1 MPFLCAYS
9 TLTEEEDSLKIPDVS
24 IIESSAEL
32 LYGLVHQRYIL
43 TRQGLTSMAAKPFG
57 ACPRVFCNS
66 TNVVPCGR
74 SDQPG
79 LDTVKLYCP
88 NCGDIYAPPSSRFQ
102 GVDGAFFGTTFPH
115 LFYQTYRDLFPG
127 NFYPPPPAHLEN
139 AYQSQIAA
147 ALGPYV
153 NPDPHG
159 GVKRP
164 FGQVYQKRI
173 YGFKVSERARS
184 GPRMEWL
191 RMRPAGADELDK
203 VDWKGRWVGGGG
215 DDDEDGEGG
224 EGGGERGELFEGAE
238 DSGTDEEEEEEEEE
252 QEDGP
257 PPAAGADPKGAN
269 QGPFPFLFLLTQLA
283 EGDDKL
289 TMNYPPMFNLPS
301 SRSVAFLPANGNVPL
316 PRRASPPPLPP
327 SPSHAYPP
335 PQASYTAL
343 PQGGAVLL
351 PPASNGE
358 REGCV
363 LPLGGGVDRGGERTS
378 DARRR

>member
-1 MPFLCAYS
+1 MFSRGFCFVCA
-9 TLTEEEDSLKIPDVS
+9 EEEDSLKIPDVS

-191 RMRPAGADELDK
+191 RMRPAGAEELDK
-203 VDWKGRWVGGGG
+203 VDWKGRWVSGGGG
-215 DDDEDGEGG
+215 DDGEDGEGG

-257 PPAAGADPKGAN
+257 PPAAGADPKGGN
-269 QGPFPFLFLLTQLA
+269 QGP
-283 EGDDKL
+283 
-289 TMNYPPMFNLPS
+289 
-301 SRSVAFLPANGNVPL
+301 
-316 PRRASPPPLPP
+316 SPPPFLP
-327 SPSHAYPP
+327 STH
-335 PQASYTAL
+335 TA
-343 PQGGAVLL
+343 
-351 PPASNGE
+351 E
-358 REGCV
+358 E
-363 LPLGGGVDRGGERTS
+363 T
-378 DARRR
+378 